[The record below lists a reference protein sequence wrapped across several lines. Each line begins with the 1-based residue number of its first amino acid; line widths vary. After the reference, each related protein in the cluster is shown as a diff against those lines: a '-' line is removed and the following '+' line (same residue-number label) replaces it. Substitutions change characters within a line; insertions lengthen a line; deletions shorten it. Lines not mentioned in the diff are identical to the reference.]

1 MKCARC
7 CGEMPFEEGKRVVCL
22 ECGADFGHKLSHP
35 FDTRLG
41 HEHVDITSLEAA
53 AKLDSALRLLEF
65 VG

>member
-1 MKCARC
+1 
-7 CGEMPFEEGKRVVCL
+7 MPFEEGKRVVCL

>member
-1 MKCARC
+1 MKCALCR
-7 CGEMPFEEGKRVVCL
+7 GEMSFEEGERVVCP
-22 ECGADFGHKLSHP
+22 ECGADFGHKLSHS
-35 FDTRLG
+35 FDIHLG